1 MNMSYCI
8 LGPVV
13 PLRGGIAHYTT
24 LLAKE
29 LEKRGEVNV
38 ISFSRLYPS
47 FLFPGRS
54 QVDQNGIL
62 EPPANVQFC
71 LDTMNPL
78 TWRKAAQRIIAQK
91 PDVLIIPLWV
101 TYLVPPIFSVVSI
114 VRRHSATK
122 VLFICH
128 NVIPHDV
135 GRIHLLLVKALLRK
149 GDFAI
154 VHSEQERRLVQAAAP
169 RVKVNKHVH
178 PIYDFF
184 AAGSAS
190 SDHELSLQDSRT
202 NLRISK
208 DKLVL
213 LFFGFVRPYKGLDLL
228 IQAMPAIRDCL
239 DAYLLIVGE
248 FWEGRSRFDEMIAE
262 RGLAENVR
270 IVDRYVPDNEVGL
283 YFSAADV
290 VVLPYREA
298 TQSGVV
304 QIAYAFRK
312 PVITTDVGGLPEVVE
327 DGRTGY
333 VVPKDSPEAIAD
345 SAFRFA
351 RDRAT
356 VDFAANI
363 EAILDRFSWSHLVD
377 MIERLRDTKTMEG
390 GEER

>member
-1 MNMSYCI
+1 MSYCI

-29 LEKRGEVNV
+29 LEKRGDVNV

-54 QVDQNGIL
+54 QVEQNGAL

-78 TWRKAAQRIIAQK
+78 TWRSTAKKVIAMR
-91 PDVLIIPLWV
+91 PDVLIVPFWV
-101 TYLVPPIFSVVSI
+101 TYLVPPILSVVSM
-114 VRRHSATK
+114 VRRHLPTTR

-135 GRIHLLLVKALLRK
+135 GKMHLLLVKALLRK

-154 VHSEQERRLVQAAAP
+154 VHSEQEKRLVQEAAP
-169 RVKVNKHVH
+169 SIEVIKHVH

-184 AAGSAS
+184 AASAGKA
-190 SDHELSLQDSRT
+190 DHRVSLQDAKDK
-202 NLRISK
+202 LRISK

-228 IQAMPAIRDCL
+228 IEAMPKICQRL
-239 DAYLLIVGE
+239 DAYLLVVGE
-248 FWEGRSRFDEMIAE
+248 FWESRARFDEMIKE
-262 RGLAENVR
+262 LPLVENIR
-270 IVDRYVPDNEVGL
+270 IIDRYVPDNEVLL
-283 YFSAADV
+283 YFTAADV

-298 TQSGVV
+298 TQSGVI
-304 QIAYAFRK
+304 QIAYGFRK
-312 PVITTDVGGLPEVVE
+312 PVITTDIGGLAEVVE
-327 DGRTGY
+327 DGKTGY

-345 SAFRFA
+345 AVLRFA
-351 RDRAT
+351 RDRGS
-356 VDFAANI
+356 VDFTANI
-363 EAILDRFSWSHLVD
+363 EAILDRFSWGRLAD
-377 MIERLRDTKTMEG
+377 AIERVVGPDVLM
-390 GEER
+390 

>member
-1 MNMSYCI
+1 MSYCI

-29 LEKRGEVNV
+29 LETRGKVNV
-38 ISFSRLYPS
+38 ISFSRLYPR

-54 QVDQNGIL
+54 QVEKNSIL

-71 LDTMNPL
+71 LDTMDPL

-91 PDVLIIPLWV
+91 PDMLIVPLWV
-101 TYLVPPIFSVVSI
+101 TYLVPPIFSVVSM
-114 VRRHSATK
+114 VRRHLATK
-122 VLFICH
+122 VLFLCH
-128 NVIPHDV
+128 NVIPHDA
-135 GRIHLLLVKALLRK
+135 GGIHLLLVKTLLRR
-149 GDFAI
+149 GDFAV
-154 VHSEQERRLVQAAAP
+154 VHSEQEKRLVEGAAP
-169 RVKVNKHVH
+169 CIRVIKHVH

-184 AAGSAS
+184 AAGSARP
-190 SDHELSLQDSRT
+190 DHELSLQSSRT
-202 NLRISK
+202 NMRISN

-228 IQAMPAIRDCL
+228 IHAMPIVRERL

-248 FWEGRSRFDEMIAE
+248 FWEGRARFDEMIAE
-262 RGLAENVR
+262 LGLAENVR
-270 IVDRYVPDNEVGL
+270 LIDGYIPDDEVGL
-283 YFSAADV
+283 YFSAADI

-298 TQSGVV
+298 TQSGVI

-333 VVPKDSPEAIAD
+333 VVPKDSPEAIAN
-345 SAFRFA
+345 AVLRFA
-351 RDRAT
+351 HDRAA
-356 VDFAANI
+356 VDFTANI
-363 EAILDRFSWSHLVD
+363 EAILDRFSWGHLADV
-377 MIERLRDTKTMEG
+377 IERLE
-390 GEER
+390 